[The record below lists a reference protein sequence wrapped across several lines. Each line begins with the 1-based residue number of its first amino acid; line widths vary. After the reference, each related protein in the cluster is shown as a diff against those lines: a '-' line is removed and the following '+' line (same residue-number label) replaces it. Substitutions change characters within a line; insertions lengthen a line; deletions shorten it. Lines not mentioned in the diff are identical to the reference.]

1 MDKELIK
8 QLYSRGDSKRKK
20 VLYEVYKDLFLQK
33 LSIEFTAKQLN
44 EYLGEELVSIID
56 IKYIR
61 RHFVRGQIQDF
72 KKAVGTTS
80 GIVEKGT
87 TLNSNFD
94 AELED
99 LFDDSKI
106 VQRLEKAAEERK
118 KNRKW

>member
-8 QLYSRGDSKRKK
+8 QLYSIGDSKRKK
-20 VLYEVYKDLFLQK
+20 MLYEVYKDLFLQK

-61 RHFVRGQIQDF
+61 RHFVRGQMQEI
-72 KKAVGTTS
+72 KKTVS
-80 GIVEKGT
+80 KISEIEKGT
-87 TLNSNFD
+87 NSNFD
-94 AELED
+94 TELED

-106 VQRLEKAAEERK
+106 VQRMEKAAEERK

>member
-1 MDKELIK
+1 MNKELIK
-8 QLYSRGDSKRKK
+8 QLYSIGDSKRKK

-44 EYLGEELVSIID
+44 EYLGEELVSFID

-61 RHFVRGQIQDF
+61 RHFVRGKTQDL
-72 KKAVGTTS
+72 KKAANKIS
-80 GIVEKGT
+80 ENEKGT
-87 TLNSNFD
+87 NTNFD
-94 AELED
+94 TELED

>member
-1 MDKELIK
+1 MSKELIK
-8 QLYSRGDSKRKK
+8 QLYSIGDSKRKK

-61 RHFVRGQIQDF
+61 RHFVRGQTQDF
-72 KKAVGTTS
+72 KKTASTTS
-80 GIVEKGT
+80 EIDRGT
-87 TLNSNFD
+87 ILNPNFD
-94 AELED
+94 SELED
-99 LFDDSKI
+99 LFDDTKI

>member
-8 QLYSRGDSKRKK
+8 HLYSIGDSKRKK

-44 EYLGEELVSIID
+44 EYLGEEMVSIID

-61 RHFVRGQIQDF
+61 RHFVRGQVQDF
-72 KKAVGTTS
+72 KKIASITSKIEGGTIS
-80 GIVEKGT
+80 
-87 TLNSNFD
+87 NPNFD
-94 AELED
+94 SELED

>member
-8 QLYSRGDSKRKK
+8 QLYSIRDSKRKK

-44 EYLGEELVSIID
+44 EYLGEELVTIID

-61 RHFVRGQIQDF
+61 RHFVRWKSQDL
-72 KKAVGTTS
+72 KRITGKISEIGKS
-80 GIVEKGT
+80 I
-87 TLNSNFD
+87 NPDFD
-94 AELED
+94 TELED

-106 VQRLEKAAEERK
+106 VQRMEKAAEERK

>member
-8 QLYSRGDSKRKK
+8 QLYSIGDSKRKK

-44 EYLGEELVSIID
+44 EHLGEELVSIID

-61 RHFVRGQIQDF
+61 RHFVKEKMQDL
-72 KKAVGTTS
+72 KNVTGKISAIENDT
-80 GIVEKGT
+80 
-87 TLNSNFD
+87 NSNFD
-94 AELED
+94 TELED

-106 VQRLEKAAEERK
+106 VQRMEKAAEERK

>member
-1 MDKELIK
+1 M
-8 QLYSRGDSKRKK
+8 
-20 VLYEVYKDLFLQK
+20 FLQK

>member
-1 MDKELIK
+1 MNKELIK
-8 QLYSRGDSKRKK
+8 QLYSIGDSKRKK
-20 VLYEVYKDLFLQK
+20 VLYEVYKDLFLQN

-61 RHFVRGQIQDF
+61 RHFVKGKTQDF
-72 KKAVGTTS
+72 KNTASNISV
-80 GIVEKGT
+80 IEKDT
-87 TLNSNFD
+87 NSSFD
-94 AELED
+94 TELED

-106 VQRLEKAAEERK
+106 VQRMEKAAEERK

>member
-1 MDKELIK
+1 MSKELIK
-8 QLYSRGDSKRKK
+8 QLYSIGDSKRKK
-20 VLYEVYKDLFLQK
+20 MLYEVYKDLFLQK

-61 RHFVRGQIQDF
+61 RHFVRGQMQDL
-72 KKAVGTTS
+72 KKKESITS
-80 GIVEKGT
+80 EIEKDT
-87 TLNSNFD
+87 ILNQNFD
-94 AELED
+94 SELED

-106 VQRLEKAAEERK
+106 VQRMEKAAEERK

>member
-72 KKAVGTTS
+72 KKAVGTPS